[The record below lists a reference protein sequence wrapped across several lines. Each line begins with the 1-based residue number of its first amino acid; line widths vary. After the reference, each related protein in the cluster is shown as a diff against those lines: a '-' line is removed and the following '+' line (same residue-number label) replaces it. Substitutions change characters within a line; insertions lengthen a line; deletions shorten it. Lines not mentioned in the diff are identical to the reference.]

1 MKISEREIARWIR
14 EAFTSCLGKV
24 PFLRIKNM
32 EQEPGQEAARPD
44 FLITLEVP
52 AGTQTFVV
60 EVKNTGQP
68 RVAREAVN
76 QLLRF
81 SKAFPRAF
89 PVFIAPYISS
99 KAAEICEQEGIGY
112 IDFSGNCRLCFQEV
126 YIEKTGNP
134 NIFSEKRDLRSLY
147 FPKAENVLRVLLTNP
162 LKAWKIQEL
171 ADEAGVSIGQVAKV
185 KNLLLNREW
194 LSEADGMTLSDPE
207 KLLSE
212 WARNYNFRKNR
223 VRDFYSLKS
232 VSEIE
237 FSLAN
242 LCKEKK
248 LTYALT
254 SFSGAARLAPAVRY
268 QRVFAY
274 MEETEKD
281 VALLLNLKEVSSG
294 ANVSLLTPYDKGIF
308 YGSQNI
314 DGVRIASP
322 IQIYLDLKTY
332 RGRGEEAADVLLEQ
346 AIRKTWQQS
355 EITTKSL

>member
-1 MKISEREIARWIR
+1 MKISEQELVRRVE
-14 EAFTSCLGKV
+14 EALSFCLAKV
-24 PFLRIKNM
+24 PFLKIRDI
-32 EQEPGQEAARPD
+32 ERESAQEAARPD

-60 EVKNTGQP
+60 EVKNAGQP

-81 SKAFPRAF
+81 SQAFPQAF
-89 PVFIAPYISS
+89 PVFIGPYISP
-99 KAAEICEQEGIGY
+99 KAAEICEQAGVGY
-112 IDFSGNCRLCFQEV
+112 IDFSGNCRLSFQEV

-134 NIFSEKRDLRSLY
+134 NAFSEKRDLRSLY
-147 FPKAENVLRVLLTNP
+147 SPKAENVLRVILTNP
-162 LKAWKIQEL
+162 LKAWKIREL
-171 ADEAGVSIGQVAKV
+171 ADEGEVSVGQVAKV
-185 KNLLLNREW
+185 KKILLNREW
-194 LSEADGMTLSDPE
+194 LIEADGMVLSEPE
-207 KLLSE
+207 RLLSE

-232 VSEIE
+232 ISEIE

-242 LCKEKK
+242 LCKAEK

-254 SFSGAARLAPAVRY
+254 SFSGAARLSPAVRY

-274 MEETEKD
+274 IEDTKKD
-281 VALLLNLKEVSSG
+281 VAGLLNFKEVPSG
-294 ANVSLLTPYDKGIF
+294 ANVSLLTPYDEGIF
-308 YGSQNI
+308 YGSQDIN
-314 DGVRIASP
+314 GVRIASP

-346 AIRKTWQQS
+346 VIKKRWQREQ
-355 EITTKSL
+355 ITTK

>member
-1 MKISEREIARWIR
+1 MKISEQELPKRVK
-14 EAFTSCLGKV
+14 EALTSCLGKV
-24 PFLRIKNM
+24 PFLRIKDV
-32 EQEPGQEAARPD
+32 EQEAGQGAARAD
-44 FLITLEVP
+44 FLITLEAP
-52 AGTQTFVV
+52 AGTQTLVV
-60 EVKNTGQP
+60 EVKSAGQP
-68 RVAREAVN
+68 RMAREAVN

-81 SKAFPRAF
+81 SQAFPQAF
-89 PVFIAPYISS
+89 PVFIAPYISP
-99 KAAEICEQEGIGY
+99 KAAEICEQAGVGY

-134 NIFSEKRDLRSLY
+134 NVFSEKRDLRSLY
-147 FPKAENVLRVLLTNP
+147 SPKAENVLRVLLTNP

-171 ADEAGVSIGQVAKV
+171 ADEGKVSVGQVANV
-185 KNLLLNREW
+185 KKILLNREW
-194 LSEADGMTLSDPE
+194 LGDAEGMVLSEPE

-242 LCKEKK
+242 LCKEEK

-274 MEETEKD
+274 IEETEKD
-281 VALLLNLKEVSSG
+281 IAGLLDLKEVPSG
-294 ANVSLLTPYDKGIF
+294 ANVSLLTPYDEGIF
-308 YGSQNI
+308 YGSEDI
-314 DGVRIASP
+314 DGIRIASP

-332 RGRGEEAADVLLEQ
+332 RGRGEEAADMLFEQ
-346 AIRKTWQQS
+346 VVRKKWQQ
-355 EITTKSL
+355 